1 MATKKAGG
9 AVRLGRD
16 SNPQYLGV
24 KVGDG
29 QMVHPGMILVRQRG
43 TRIHPGNNVRRAVDD
58 TLFAVASGAVK
69 FQTKKRT
76 RFDGKM
82 KTAKYVH
89 VRDSEALAVAKVK
102 TTAHAKAKATK
113 KKKK

>member
-29 QMVHPGMILVRQRG
+29 QPVHPGMILVRQRG
-43 TRIHPGNNVRRAVDD
+43 TRIHPGQNVRRAVDD
-58 TLFAVASGAVK
+58 TLFAVASGSVK
-69 FQTKKRT
+69 FQTKKRK
-76 RFDGKM
+76 RFDGKL

-89 VRDSEALAVAKVK
+89 VQDAAAQAVSKTKATAK
-102 TTAHAKAKATK
+102 AKAKATK
-113 KKKK
+113 KKK